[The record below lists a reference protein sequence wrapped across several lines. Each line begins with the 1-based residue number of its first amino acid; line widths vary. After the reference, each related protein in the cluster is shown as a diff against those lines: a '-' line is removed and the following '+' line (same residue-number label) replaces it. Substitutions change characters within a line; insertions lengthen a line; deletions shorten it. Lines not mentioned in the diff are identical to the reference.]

1 MKDRIRINAT
11 LYSSNSNMKSYLI
24 SILTLFLSIPVFSQE
39 QYDEY
44 ITVYREDD
52 NGELYEDSMLECS
65 KFFIQKVKNGMTA
78 DQVKEI
84 TGDPS
89 ESFLLTNEI
98 SKKKAE
104 IWHYTHSIEID
115 HSIEFVDDKVED
127 VILDYQAYQKEIKE
141 MMKKQGVELEL
152 E

>member
-1 MKDRIRINAT
+1 
-11 LYSSNSNMKSYLI
+11 MKSFLI
-24 SILTLFLSIPVFSQE
+24 SILTIFLSIPVFSQE

-44 ITVYREDD
+44 VTIYREDD

-65 KFFIQKVKNGMTA
+65 KFFIEKVRKGMTV
-78 DQVKEI
+78 DQVKNI

-89 ESFLLTNEI
+89 ESFLLTKEF
-98 SKKKAE
+98 SKKKVE
-104 IWHYTHSIEID
+104 IWHYKHSNEID

-127 VILDYQAYQKEIKE
+127 VIHDYQAYQKDVKE
-141 MMKKQGVELEL
+141 MMINQGVELEL